1 MFIKIVVVLLLLIVA
16 ASLLTGRGQAST
28 MRRLG
33 SNSGSTLRSLIKRVA
48 VVLVAIGVV
57 LAALHLTGCS
67 QPGETFH
74 ATDITGANFGR
85 QSTLTS
91 LTDHHGRRP
100 ASADFSDKV
109 VVVFFGYTQCPD
121 ICPTTLVTMK
131 ESMGLLGPAAD
142 RVQVLFVTVDPE
154 RDTPEVL
161 ASYVPWFDA
170 RFLGLYGDAKTTLE
184 AAREFRVFYSKVKSE
199 KGGESAMGY
208 SIDHSATSYAY
219 DLQGRLRLLIR
230 HGETPEHIAA
240 DLKALLA
247 GK

>member
-16 ASLLTGRGQAST
+16 VSLLTGRGPVMAPRRST
-28 MRRLG
+28 
-33 SNSGSTLRSLIKRVA
+33 SSLRPLIKRVA
-48 VVLVAIGVV
+48 VVLLAIGIV
-57 LAALHLTGCS
+57 LAALHLTGCN
-67 QPGETFH
+67 QAPEAFH
-74 ATDITGANFGR
+74 ATAITGADFGH
-85 QSTLTS
+85 QSSLAR

-100 ASADFSDKV
+100 ASADFSGKV

-131 ESMGLLGPAAD
+131 EAMRLMGPAAD

-161 ASYVPWFDA
+161 ATFVPWFDP
-170 RFLGLYGDAKTTLE
+170 RFLGLYADSQTTLE
-184 AAREFRVFYSKVKSE
+184 VAREFKVFYSKVK
-199 KGGESAMGY
+199 GETALGY

-219 DLQGRLRLLIR
+219 DPQGRLRLLIR

-240 DLKALLA
+240 DLQKLLA